1 MFSAGIPSIRYFYWN
16 CPMKK
21 IPNKCWDLKW
31 NGLWTSTKKYA
42 WSIFKTFHLTEFN
55 NYVIL
60 DAKLFFVDF
69 NIPKLSFVYFDI
81 PAMLIN
87 IFNICVC
94 KSKWSSTFIYEVM
107 SCYIQE
113 HIAIQVVDGVL
124 EDIRLGMEVRRF
136 LVFGM
141 ILLRNIISKGI
152 TYM

>member
-1 MFSAGIPSIRYFYWN
+1 M
-16 CPMKK
+16 
-21 IPNKCWDLKW
+21 
-31 NGLWTSTKKYA
+31 
-42 WSIFKTFHLTEFN
+42 TEFT

-60 DAKLFFVDF
+60 VAKLFFVDF

-107 SCYIQE
+107 SCYTQE

-136 LVFGM
+136 HVFGM
-141 ILLRNIISKGI
+141 ILHRIVVRKEI